1 MEIVWFKRDL
11 RVHDHAPLAAAAGSG
26 RAVLP
31 LYIFEPEMWAQTD
44 ASGRQFAFLAES
56 LADLDRSLSARGAR
70 LVVRVGDAVHV
81 LHELHAAHGL
91 TAIHAHEESGNLWS
105 FARDRA
111 VRRWARRAG
120 VPVIEAQQHGVWRA
134 HGNRN
139 GWAARWEA
147 LMRRPRVPAPAAI
160 RMADVASETV
170 PDAGAL
176 GLAPDPCPGRQTGG
190 RREGLALLKSFLNER
205 GRPYRAAMSAPD
217 SGADHCSRLSPH
229 LAVGALSMREVLH
242 AAAAARARWQD
253 AGDTRFTGS
262 IESFISRLHWHCHFI
277 QKLEDAPWLEAR
289 CLHPDYAGLPDH
301 DAARLA
307 AWVEGRTG
315 WPFVD
320 ACMRSLAATG
330 WLNFRMRAMVMAVA
344 SYHLRLDWRLSGAA
358 LARLFT
364 DYEPGIHWP
373 QVQMQ
378 SGTTGTN
385 IPRIYNP
392 IKQGHD
398 QDPGGDFVR
407 RWLPELAHLPSQF
420 VHEPWLAPA
429 QLRGNY
435 PVPLVDH
442 EQAAREAKAA
452 ITAIRRN
459 PAHAGPARAIVAKHG
474 SRRASL
480 ASTERKRKAAAP
492 ASEVQGLGKG
502 KGQGRGQGQGQL
514 DL

>member
-11 RVHDHAPLAAAAGSG
+11 RVHDHAPLAAACTSG
-26 RAVLP
+26 RPVLP
-31 LYIFEPEMWAQTD
+31 LYIVEPELWQQPD
-44 ASGRQFAFLAES
+44 ASGRQFEFLCES
-56 LADLDRSLSARGAR
+56 LADLDRSLTARGGR
-70 LVVRVGDAVHV
+70 LVVRVGDACQV
-81 LHELHAAHGL
+81 LHDLHAAHGI
-91 TAIHAHEESGNLWS
+91 TAIHAHEETGNLWS
-105 FARDRA
+105 FARDKA
-111 VRRWARRAG
+111 VRRWARAAG
-120 VPVIEAQQHGVWRA
+120 VPVIEARQHGVWRA
-134 HGNRN
+134 LNNRN

-147 LMRRPRVPAPAAI
+147 MMRSPRLPAPATI
-160 RMADVASETV
+160 RMADVAG
-170 PDAGAL
+170 DALPGAAAL
-176 GLAPDPCPGRQTGG
+176 GLVPDPCQRQPGG
-190 RREGLALLKSFLNER
+190 RRAGLELLKSFLNQR

-229 LAVGALSMREVLH
+229 LALGTISMREAFQ
-242 AAAAARARWQD
+242 AALVARQRWTE
-253 AGDTRFTGS
+253 AGDGVFVRS

-277 QKLEDAPWLEAR
+277 QKMEDAPWLEAH
-289 CLHPDYAGLPDH
+289 CLHPAYAALPNH

-344 SYHLRLDWRLSGAA
+344 SYHLRLDWRHSGAV

-398 QDPGGDFVR
+398 QDPDGHFVR
-407 RWLPELAHLPSQF
+407 RWMPELAHLPTPWL
-420 VHEPWLAPA
+420 HEPWLAEVRPDYPA
-429 QLRGNY
+429 
-435 PVPLVDH
+435 PLVDH
-442 EQAAREAKAA
+442 EQAARTAKAA
-452 ITAIRRN
+452 ITAIRHD
-459 PAHAGPARAIVAKHG
+459 PAHAAPARAIVQRHG
-474 SRRASL
+474 SRRAGL
-480 ASTERKRKAAAP
+480 PSTERRRKTP
-492 ASEVQGLGKG
+492 VVTN
-502 KGQGRGQGQGQL
+502 QGQL

>member
-11 RVHDHAPLAAAAGSG
+11 RVHDHAPLVAACASG
-26 RAVLP
+26 RPVLP
-31 LYIFEPEMWAQTD
+31 LYIVEPALWQQAD
-44 ASGRQFAFLAES
+44 VSGRQFAFLAES
-56 LADLDRSLSARGAR
+56 LADLDRSLTARGAG
-70 LVVRVGDAVHV
+70 LVVRVGDAVEV
-81 LHELHAAHGL
+81 LRTVHAAHGI
-91 TAIHAHEESGNLWS
+91 TTIHAHQETGNLWS

-111 VRRWARRAG
+111 VRRWARSVG
-120 VPVIEAQQHGVWRA
+120 VPVREMQQHGVWRA
-134 HGNRN
+134 HDNRN

-147 LMRRPRVPAPAAI
+147 MMRSSRALAPDAI
-160 RMADVASETV
+160 PMADVAGEPL
-170 PDAGAL
+170 PDAAAL
-176 GLAPDPCPGRQTGG
+176 GLAPDPCQRQPGG
-190 RREGLALLKSFLNER
+190 RREGLALLRSFLNER
-205 GRPYRAAMSAPD
+205 GRPYRAAMSAPE
-217 SGADHCSRLSPH
+217 SGAEHCSRLSPH
-229 LAVGALSMREVLH
+229 LALGTISMREVYQ
-242 AAAAARARWQD
+242 AALTARARWKE

-262 IESFISRLHWHCHFI
+262 IDSFISRLHWHCHFI

-289 CLHPDYAGLPDH
+289 CLHPAYAALPAH
-301 DAARLA
+301 DDARLA

-344 SYHLRLDWRLSGAA
+344 SYHLRLDWRQSGAA

-398 QDPGGDFVR
+398 QDPDGDFIR
-407 RWLPELAHLPSQF
+407 RWVPELAHLPTPF
-420 VHEPWLAPA
+420 VHEPWLADVRPD
-429 QLRGNY
+429 Y
-435 PVPLVDH
+435 PLPLVDH
-442 EQAAREAKAA
+442 EQAARDARAA
-452 ITAIRRN
+452 ITAIRRD

-474 SRRASL
+474 SRKAGLPDTNRR
-480 ASTERKRKAAAP
+480 RKTP
-492 ASEVQGLGKG
+492 AMSN
-502 KGQGRGQGQGQL
+502 QGQL